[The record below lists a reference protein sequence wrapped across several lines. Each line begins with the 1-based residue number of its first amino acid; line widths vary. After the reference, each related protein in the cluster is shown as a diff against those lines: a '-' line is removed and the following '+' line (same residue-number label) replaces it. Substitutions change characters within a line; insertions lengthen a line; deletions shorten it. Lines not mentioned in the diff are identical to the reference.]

1 MRIFRTLHIYDRI
14 RLPLGILA
22 ILVGL
27 SMWQIRADYVA
38 VPTPDHGEL
47 HLAESVPLLLGN
59 REDLCSKLSQDD
71 GYILLSGSIT
81 LNSLGSS
88 LGFFESAE
96 SENGLF
102 FEYDPGEGSLVRLGV
117 RLSDGSIARIR
128 FTSLKQAGTFSYLIL
143 LTGRGDVLMRGDG
156 VNESTTIGP
165 ISIVCDN
172 WSVGS
177 ANGSGALDGSM
188 SLAIST
194 GLDPNS
200 AKLMLDDYVSAYK
213 SSLPSETYKVP
224 LYFGLF
230 LLILGNPFKYLPRK
244 SNQSTA
250 A

>member
-14 RLPLGILA
+14 RLPLGMFA

-27 SMWQIRADYVA
+27 SMWQLRADYVA

-47 HLAESVPLLLGN
+47 HLAESVPLILGN
-59 REDLCSKLSQDD
+59 REDLCSNLSQDD

-81 LNSLGSS
+81 LKSLGSS
-88 LGFFESAE
+88 LGFFESAA

-128 FTSLKQAGTFSYLIL
+128 FTSLKQPGTFNYLIL
-143 LTGRGDVLMRGDG
+143 LTGRGDVLMRGSG
-156 VNESTTIGP
+156 VNESTAIGP
-165 ISIVCDN
+165 ISIICDN
-172 WSVGS
+172 WSVGT

-194 GLDPNS
+194 GLDSNS
-200 AKLMLDDYVSAYK
+200 AKLMLGDYVTAYK
-213 SSLPSETYKVP
+213 SSLPSERYKVP

-230 LLILGNPFKYLPRK
+230 LFILGNPFKYWPRK
-244 SNQSTA
+244 TDQGA
-250 A
+250 AA